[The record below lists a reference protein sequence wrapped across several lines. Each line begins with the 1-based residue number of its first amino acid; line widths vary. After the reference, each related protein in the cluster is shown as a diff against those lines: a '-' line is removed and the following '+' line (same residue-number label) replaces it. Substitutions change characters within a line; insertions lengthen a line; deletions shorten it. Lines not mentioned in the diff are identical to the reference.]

1 VPPRRSIAYPT
12 SHLLAVVDDPSD
24 AARAVDAVTRSGVA
38 KEDVTVLRG
47 EDSAATIG
55 GLGARHSRLT
65 RVIRA
70 VQYLTMDQM
79 PDFAEY
85 ERALREGRTLIA
97 VHVIDRVTML
107 GARDALVAHGAHFLN
122 YYGRVATEELGRW
135 REPGSDEWT
144 EDPFPEEVRNRRR

>member
-1 VPPRRSIAYPT
+1 VPARRSIAYPT
-12 SHLLAVVDDPSD
+12 SHLLGVVDDPAD
-24 AARAVDAVTRSGVA
+24 AAPAVDAVAAAGTVRD
-38 KEDVTVLRG
+38 EVTVLHG
-47 EDSAATIG
+47 EDSAAGIG

-85 ERALREGRTLIA
+85 ERALREGRTVIA
-97 VHVIDRVTML
+97 VHVTDRVAML
-107 GARDALVAHGAHFLN
+107 AARDALVAHGAHFVN

-144 EDPFPEEVRNRRR
+144 EQPFPEEVRNRRR